1 MMKRSIAIF
10 IILSYITITSCHRI
24 SGPIYQ
30 DGTYTG
36 ESQSIYT
43 AESYYGITKISIK
56 NGVIA
61 DLEYKVIDK
70 EKNEIFD
77 EKYENHYKDIPE
89 YIQQCRNDWQGVQT
103 YPQRFL
109 KVQDIN
115 KVDAIS
121 GATWSY
127 NLFKASLLAALAEAR
142 IK

>member
-1 MMKRSIAIF
+1 MRRKIVIL
-10 IILSYITITSCHRI
+10 IILSFFNFSTCHRT
-24 SGPIYQ
+24 GGLIYG

-43 AESYYGITKISIK
+43 AESYYGITTVSIK
-56 NGVIA
+56 NGVISG
-61 DLEYKVIDK
+61 LEFKVLDK
-70 EKNEIFD
+70 AKNEIFD

-103 YPQRFL
+103 YPGRLL

-127 NLFKASLLAALAEAR
+127 NLFRASLLAALAEAR
-142 IK
+142 IQ